1 VTRAQIVI
9 PSTLAGLLA
18 VLGVQHIAGG
28 RPVAVI
34 VPSAATTG
42 AASTKAGG
50 TAGSR
55 ASQQTAEAARTA
67 VGRDVTTQ
75 YGDVQLKVTVK
86 GGKIQK
92 VAFVALNAYDGH
104 SLSIDQYAAPL
115 LNQQALAASSAQ
127 IQGVSGATYTSDAYR
142 QSLQSA
148 LDALGA

>member
-42 AASTKAGG
+42 AASTKAAG

-75 YGDVQLKVTVK
+75 YGDVQFKVTVK

-92 VAFVALNAYDGH
+92 VAP
-104 SLSIDQYAAPL
+104 SW
-115 LNQQALAASSAQ
+115 
-127 IQGVSGATYTSDAYR
+127 R
-142 QSLQSA
+142 
-148 LDALGA
+148 